1 MHHCTN
7 CDWVTKIDKT
17 DTSLELLRRAK
28 EEPKNYVRS
37 KTAARSPMSRQRFQS
52 LSEINYN

>member
-1 MHHCTN
+1 MYEYGYRGYGNKEMNHCSS

-28 EEPKNYVRS
+28 ELR
-37 KTAARSPMSRQRFQS
+37 
-52 LSEINYN
+52 EI